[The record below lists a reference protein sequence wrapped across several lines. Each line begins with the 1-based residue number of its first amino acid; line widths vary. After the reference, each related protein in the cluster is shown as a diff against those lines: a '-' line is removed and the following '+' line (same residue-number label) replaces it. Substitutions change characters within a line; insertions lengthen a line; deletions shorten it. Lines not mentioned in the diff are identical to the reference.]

1 MERHPTAAIA
11 PYSTTPIAALQAGNP
26 RTIARR
32 PSSDAGLRGLPRAMQ
47 RRTGLFARVRPSA
60 SVNPGK
66 FHVVDNGGYVD
77 HPRRAGRRILEAD
90 IIHPTDLRPSTTEIT
105 MGEAIE
111 ELAHFV
117 AGTPWEA
124 IPEVVREHAKLVL
137 LDTLGVILAGSIQSE
152 VADVRARLTATG
164 GRGATVYAPGSP
176 TTDPRTAALLNG
188 LAGRSIEL
196 CEGHRYVSCQGAVQ
210 VLPTALASA
219 EWLERSGRETL
230 AALIFGYEV
239 AARLGAGLTSRPL
252 AHQNGQAPLLGAVGA
267 GARLRGLN
275 RDQTSLALRIGAIL
289 LLTPAYTNAVAG
301 ATALNVAGGMSGFAG
316 TLAPELALAGVA
328 AQPNAIE
335 ESLGQ
340 LVGDGFRPEA
350 VTQELGQRWEIHRNY
365 FRLRACC
372 NPIYAA
378 LDALEEILAD
388 LRPHPDSI
396 ARIEV
401 ATYRFAA
408 NMREP
413 DPVNYFAA
421 KYSLPH
427 AAAALVLRG
436 NAGYH
441 AFTEEAVRD
450 PAIAAFRRRVDV
462 REDPALNAHVPR
474 LKPARVTVT
483 FTDGRK
489 ETRSRESARGDFQ
502 NPYGEGEVRAKF
514 RELARVV
521 LSPAGVARLESLV
534 DRLDDLPRLS
544 DLVVALREDPGA

>member
-1 MERHPTAAIA
+1 
-11 PYSTTPIAALQAGNP
+11 
-26 RTIARR
+26 
-32 PSSDAGLRGLPRAMQ
+32 
-47 RRTGLFARVRPSA
+47 
-60 SVNPGK
+60 
-66 FHVVDNGGYVD
+66 
-77 HPRRAGRRILEAD
+77 
-90 IIHPTDLRPSTTEIT
+90 
-105 MGEAIE
+105 MGQAIE

-117 AGTPWEA
+117 ADTPWDA
-124 IPEVVREHAKLVL
+124 IPQAVREHAKLVL
-137 LDTLGVILAGSIQSE
+137 LDTVGVILAGSVQPE
-152 VADVRARLTATG
+152 VAGVRARLTATG
-164 GRGATVYAPGSP
+164 GRGATVYAPRWP

-239 AARLGAGLTSRPL
+239 AARLGAGLTARPL
-252 AHQNGQAPLLGAVGA
+252 AHQNGQAPLLGAVAA
-267 GARLRGLN
+267 GARLRRLTG
-275 RDQTSLALRIGAIL
+275 DQTSLALRIGAIL
-289 LLTPAYTNAVAG
+289 VLTPSYTNAVAG

-335 ESLGQ
+335 EAFGQ
-340 LVGDGFRPEA
+340 LVGDGFRPEV
-350 VTQELGQRWEIHRNY
+350 VTEALGQRWEIARNY

-378 LDALEEILAD
+378 LDALEDILTD
-388 LRPHPDSI
+388 LRPSPHSI
-396 ARIEV
+396 ERIEV

-427 AAAALVLRG
+427 AAAALVLHG

-441 AFTEEAVRD
+441 AFTDEAVRD
-450 PAIAAFRRRVDV
+450 PAIAAFRRRVHV
-462 REDPALNAHVPR
+462 REDPELSAHVPR

-483 FTDGRK
+483 FTDGRRV
-489 ETRSRESARGDFQ
+489 TRSRESARGDFQ
-502 NPYGEGEVRAKF
+502 DPYGEAEVRAKF

-521 LSPAGVARLESLV
+521 LSPAGVARVEALV
-534 DRLDDLPRLS
+534 DRLDERSRLS
-544 DLVVALREDPGA
+544 DLVVTLREDREA